1 MALHVQEVYMTD
13 NQSLALI
20 RTLHTTIYLVMAVS
34 TFMLLYAGITG
45 AQGVWLWIA
54 LALLGVKVVVFVG
67 NGMRCPLTALAVRY
81 GAETGYVFDTF
92 LPERATRY
100 TFNFFGTIMVV
111 GLVLLLL
118 RWVGFLR

>member
-1 MALHVQEVYMTD
+1 MTD
-13 NQSLALI
+13 HQWLALI
-20 RTLHTTIYLVMAVS
+20 RTLHTAIYLVMAVA
-34 TFMLLYAGITG
+34 TFVILYAGITG
-45 AQGVWLWIA
+45 AQGSSLWVA
-54 LALLGVKVVVFVG
+54 LTLLGVEVVVFVG

-118 RWVGFLR
+118 RWAGFLG